1 VTRRHRPV
9 LVQVWAVTATALLI
23 TSLITSVG
31 WPGALRT
38 AATTLTE
45 YTRPRAA
52 EAQPATPAARLEWL
66 GWQFFRVTTPR
77 GKVLLFNPAL
87 NDPRAAFRNQES
99 PLSLEDIDKADLILA
114 TDGHADDQG
123 MTVEIARKTGA
134 AVVTTFELATWM
146 VGRGVDTSK
155 ILRSQP
161 GFRFDV
167 DGIKVQVVNAV
178 HGSGAPA
185 LPNIPAAVYGG
196 PALGFIV
203 TLENG
208 VRIYHAGST
217 ALTMDLQMYGR
228 LYRPQIALL
237 PIASGMLPDEAAIAA
252 EFLRTDNPDLVA
264 VFPQHHA
271 SSMPADRRGRAFVDA
286 VNARPALRGRVRA
299 FDPRPGQEFLL
310 TPSGVR
316 VR

>member
-1 VTRRHRPV
+1 MRRR
-9 LVQVWAVTATALLI
+9 LFAGTFIWALTATALLV
-23 TSLITSVG
+23 TSVG
-31 WPGALRT
+31 WPGALQD
-38 AATTLTE
+38 AATSLAQ
-45 YTRPRAA
+45 YVRPGRA
-52 EAQPATPAARLEWL
+52 EAQPATPPARLEWL

-77 GKVLLFNPAL
+77 GKVILFNPAL
-87 NDPRAAFRNQES
+87 NDPRAIFRNQES
-99 PLSLEDIDKADLILA
+99 PVSLEDIDKADLVLA

-123 MTVEIARKTGA
+123 MAVEIARKTGA
-134 AVVTTFELATWM
+134 SVVTTFELATWM
-146 VGRGVDTSK
+146 VGRGVDSAK

-161 GFRFDV
+161 GSRWDL
-167 DGIKVQVVNAV
+167 DGTKVQVVNAV

-252 EFLRTDNPDLVA
+252 EMLRADNPDLVA

-271 SSMPADRRGRAFVDA
+271 SFMPPDRRGRALVDA

-299 FDPRPGQEFLL
+299 FDPRPGQVFLL